1 MWVPSLTLIKS
12 VAAIVTLGTV
22 AYYAY
27 DYGVVSTEAKAYQA
41 QEVMWGKIEKKQDEA
56 FTLAVQLVNQK
67 PQIRIRYR
75 EIEKKVIHYVQ
86 SNPDK
91 RCVVDDADWLRIRSD
106 AVRAHNRTIGLQP
119 AASVADGATSTAY
132 YQSDAELLAED
143 VANLQTCAENAQ
155 QLRALQQWIAGQQ
168 Q

>member
-1 MWVPSLTLIKS
+1 MWPQSLTLLKS
-12 VAAIVTLGTV
+12 AGTIIVLSVV
-22 AYYAY
+22 AYSAY

-41 QEVMWGKIEKKQDEA
+41 QGALWDKLEQKQDEA

-106 AVRAHNRTIGLQP
+106 AVRAHNRAIGLQP
-119 AASVADGATSTAY
+119 ATPVADGATTATQY
-132 YQSDAELLAED
+132 ESDAELLAED

>member
-22 AYYAY
+22 AYCAY

-41 QEVMWGKIEKKQDEA
+41 QEAMWGKIEKKQDEA
-56 FTLAVQLVNQK
+56 FTLAVQLANQK

-106 AVRAHNRTIGLQP
+106 AVRAHNRAIGLQP
-119 AASVADGATSTAY
+119 AASVADGATSTAH

-155 QLRALQQWIAGQQ
+155 QLKALQQWIAGQQ

>member
-12 VAAIVTLGTV
+12 VVAIVALGTV
-22 AYYAY
+22 AYCAY
-27 DYGVVSTEAKAYQA
+27 DYGVVSTEAKAYQD
-41 QEVMWGKIEKKQDEA
+41 QEAMWGKIEKKQDEA

-106 AVRAHNRTIGLQP
+106 AVRAHNRAIGLQP
-119 AASVADGATSTAY
+119 ATSVSDGATTATQY
-132 YQSDAELLAED
+132 ESDAELLAED